1 MFRIAPLGLA
11 ALVLAGCD
19 TAATADL
26 TARVEALEAKVASI
40 ESRPAEPGGPS
51 DRDRKAYETFQEL
64 QAAVQKSDYEAAKAL
79 IATME
84 KEYSDIPA
92 AMQAIAEVKKEIEL
106 IGSDAQDFEA
116 IKWFTGKPTSLLQG
130 KATLVVFWEV
140 WCPHCRREV
149 PRIEEVHAK
158 FGGQGLTVI
167 GLTQVNN
174 DRTDDEVAE
183 FLKESKV
190 TYPTAKVGPGPSEA
204 FMVNGIPA
212 AAIVKGGKIVWRG
225 HPGNLSDDALAKWLE
240 G

>member
-174 DRTDDEVAE
+174 DRTDEVRDLVVARWGADVAPGGVVDRAKIAE
-183 FLKESKV
+183 RRRFMPSIRLRSTHAV
-190 TYPTAKVGPGPSEA
+190 SAASARVCTSVPSGPG
-204 FMVNGIPA
+204 
-212 AAIVKGGKIVWRG
+212 
-225 HPGNLSDDALAKWLE
+225 
-240 G
+240 